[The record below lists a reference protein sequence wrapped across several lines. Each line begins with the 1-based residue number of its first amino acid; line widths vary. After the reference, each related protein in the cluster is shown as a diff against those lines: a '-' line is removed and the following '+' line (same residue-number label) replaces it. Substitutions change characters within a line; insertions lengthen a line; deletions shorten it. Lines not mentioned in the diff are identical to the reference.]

1 MATKSK
7 TKSRTSKSKLNKKV
21 GIPHWVIVVVA
32 LIIAGVGIFLVYNSF
47 ASGQRNYVSG
57 RDVTCGNGYCYVNV
71 VNGVGHGNQGN
82 RTCYPSHNQYGYYC
96 YTGSTKPHL

>member
-47 ASGQRNYVSG
+47 ASGQRNIVSG
-57 RDVTCGNGYCYVNV
+57 RDVTCGNGYCYVNP
-71 VNGVGHGNQGN
+71 GRGNQDS
-82 RTCYPSHNQYGYYC
+82 RLCYPSYNEYGYYC